1 MLEARRLPIALLVV
15 SALVAGVLASTAL
28 ASTHARAAAVAA
40 AAKYP
45 PCTKAAL
52 KAGMRRGPAAV
63 GNGRFLKP
71 FGCVRNWAYSAA
83 IVGKGNA
90 AFEITVLYHNDRR
103 RWQTSRRAGPCRAHA
118 VPKKIYRP
126 ACETN

>member
-1 MLEARRLPIALLVV
+1 MFTLRRLTTVLVVV
-15 SALVAGVLASTAL
+15 SALVAGAVASTAL
-28 ASTHARAAAVAA
+28 ASTHARAAA
-40 AAKYP
+40 AKYP

-52 KAGMRRGPAAV
+52 SAAITS
-63 GNGRFLKP
+63 GRFVKP

-83 IVGKGNA
+83 IVGEGNA

-103 RWQTSRRAGPCRAHA
+103 RWQTSRRAGPCRVHA